1 MRIRRILAAIS
12 LHAPNPKAALTAA
25 EVAAVTQAE
34 LVVLTVLDNPW
45 ELVRADEVEGFRRTH
60 GGSPAD
66 LATTRACAQ
75 LTALAGPAV
84 QSAPSV
90 FYRAAFGLASV
101 EIVRCAEEIGADLI
115 VLGRSEEAAR
125 APAESVTPAT
135 LRRSRI
141 PVLVPPPVHEVYRRV
156 LACID
161 DTPGAPIV
169 FDAARTLADRFGATV
184 VALHVEPSTNGLVAP
199 GERRSWLRR
208 LEGIEGQAGTGAGG
222 APSGVCAFETLVR
235 QGDVTTEIL
244 AEADAGRADLIVFG
258 YRRGMN
264 YGGAGAVVTVA
275 ARLLRRA
282 PCALLAVPL

>member
-1 MRIRRILAAIS
+1 M
-12 LHAPNPKAALTAA
+12 
-25 EVAAVTQAE
+25 
-34 LVVLTVLDNPW
+34 
-45 ELVRADEVEGFRRTH
+45 
-60 GGSPAD
+60 
-66 LATTRACAQ
+66 TRGCAQ
-75 LTALAGPAV
+75 LAALAGPAV

-90 FYRAAFGLASV
+90 FYRTAFGLPSV

-115 VLGRSEEAAR
+115 VLGRSEEAAH

-135 LRRSRI
+135 LRRSRV
-141 PVLVPPPVHEVYRRV
+141 PVLVAPQVHEVYRRV
-156 LACID
+156 LACVD

-169 FDAARTLADRFGATV
+169 LDAARTLSEGFGASV
-184 VALHVEPSTNGLVAP
+184 VALHVEPAMSRAVAP

-208 LEGIEGQAGTGAGG
+208 LEGIESPASTGAG

-244 AEADAGRADLIVFG
+244 AETEAGRADLIVFG

-264 YGGAGAVVTVA
+264 YGGAGAVITVA